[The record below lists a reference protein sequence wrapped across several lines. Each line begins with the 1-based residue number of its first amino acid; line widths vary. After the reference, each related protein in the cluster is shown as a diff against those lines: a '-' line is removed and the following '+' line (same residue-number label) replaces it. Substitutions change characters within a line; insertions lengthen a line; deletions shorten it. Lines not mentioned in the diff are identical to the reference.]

1 MVASWELSFSLSDIY
16 VYLLM
21 IGKLEKAERL
31 YFLIIVP
38 AHLRKSIII
47 IIIIIIRSVSGA
59 NHYAGPVLVV
69 HACDIE
75 TVKASFGFHCWCK
88 NA

>member
-1 MVASWELSFSLSDIY
+1 
-16 VYLLM
+16 M

-47 IIIIIIRSVSGA
+47 IIIIIRSVSGA

-75 TVKASFGFHCWCK
+75 TIKASFGFHC
-88 NA
+88 